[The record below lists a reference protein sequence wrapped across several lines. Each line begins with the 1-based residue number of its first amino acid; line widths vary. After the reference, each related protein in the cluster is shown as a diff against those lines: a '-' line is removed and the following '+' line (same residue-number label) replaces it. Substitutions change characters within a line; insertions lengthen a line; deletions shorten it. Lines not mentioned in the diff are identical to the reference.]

1 MNPELYERYL
11 AKKAKK
17 LGISVEELK
26 AQGTSSPVKE
36 TATTSTSQAT
46 PVATQSSVSSNY
58 TQPSVQPQPV
68 PQPQYPLP
76 EQTQYQIQSQV
87 AQSQSQSQFASKSQ
101 TQYYSQPQYVQ
112 QTIQEQLAQ
121 QQTQQIQMPLQ
132 QPTTQFSTSTQSQF
146 VQSVQPQQPTSQ
158 YEQVQQS
165 EQIPQHVEYSGMRQ
179 ETVKTE
185 VPSYIFGP
193 SRMTEPPKYSSSPIS
208 QPAKPEEP
216 IVKDNRENKF
226 GLIGY
231 PLGHSLSKVIHEA
244 GFKSLGVKATYDI
257 LETPP
262 DTLVDRVKFLKG
274 NGYKGFNVTIP
285 LKLPISLFV
294 NEVDKY
300 ADLARAVNTIYVE
313 ADKSLKAYNTDVLGF
328 KRAIPNDIS
337 LAGKKVAIL
346 GTGGAAH
353 AACVAL
359 TECRVK
365 EIAFFTRNIPN
376 SIDLMNYVRRKF
388 PSIDFNVYQIENI
401 RSLREFSMLV
411 NTTPIG
417 MLGKAGDMSPLEY
430 RTLESLERDAVV
442 YDVIYNPKKT
452 VLIKDAQSIGLRTI
466 TGLDMLIYQAVAAQE
481 IWFGQTP
488 DFKDMK
494 IAALEAL

>member
-36 TATTSTSQAT
+36 AATTQNSQF
-46 PVATQSSVSSNY
+46 VQSSPASNMQNFSSISTNSAQSNFKQNIEY
-58 TQPSVQPQPV
+58 SQPTSSISQVQPGQQSYSQPA
-68 PQPQYPLP
+68 QPQY
-76 EQTQYQIQSQV
+76 I
-87 AQSQSQSQFASKSQ
+87 
-101 TQYYSQPQYVQ
+101 Q
-112 QTIQEQLAQ
+112 QTIQEHLAQ
-121 QQTQQIQMPLQ
+121 QPDTQKP
-132 QPTTQFSTSTQSQF
+132 
-146 VQSVQPQQPTSQ
+146 VQS
-158 YEQVQQS
+158 QVQQFDQPQVIAQP
-165 EQIPQHVEYSGMRQ
+165 QIEEPKSQPYMGMQ
-179 ETVKTE
+179 KETVKTD

-452 VLIKDAQSIGLRTI
+452 VLIKDAQAIGLRTI
-466 TGLDMLIYQAVAAQE
+466 TGLDMLIYQAVATQE